1 MNDRHRSTI
10 RSRLTGKIHVNWRS
24 INRRGRLSTW
34 LWLLPAFLFLSIF
47 LVYPVVATIR
57 LSFMNANSSSYVGF
71 SNYIYVFTNRITLDA
86 IFNNILWIALF
97 TLLAVGLGLLFA
109 ILTGRVRY
117 EAVAKAVIFIPMAIS
132 FVAASV
138 IWRFMY
144 AYKPGG
150 FEQIGLVNEIT
161 TKVGLQPQAWLVQQ
175 AVPFTNHI
183 LPAPFHTNNVAIII
197 VGVWMWTGFAMVVLS
212 AGLKSISTE
221 VIEAARVDGA
231 NELQVAR
238 RIIIPMLAPTI
249 ALVVITLVIQALK
262 IFDIV
267 WVMTSGN
274 FNTDVIA
281 TMMYKE
287 MFNYSDFGKAGALA
301 VLLFVAILP
310 IMFISIR
317 RVRFQGGTE

>member
-1 MNDRHRSTI
+1 M
-10 RSRLTGKIHVNWRS
+10 
-24 INRRGRLSTW
+24 
-34 LWLLPAFLFLSIF
+34 LPAFFFVSVFLI
-47 LVYPVVATIR
+47 YPVIATVR
-57 LSFMNANSSSYVGF
+57 LSFMNANSTAYIGF
-71 SNYIYVFTNRITLDA
+71 ANYKYIFTNPTTQDA
-86 IFNNILWIALF
+86 LLNNVLWILLF

-138 IWRFMY
+138 IWKFMY
-144 AYKPGG
+144 AYRPEG
-150 FEQIGLVNEIT
+150 FTQIGLVNEVAT
-161 TKVGLQPQAWLVQQ
+161 RVGLQPSAWLVQQ
-175 AVPFTNHI
+175 AVPYTSHV
-183 LPAPFHTNNVAIII
+183 LPSPFHTNNVAIIL

-212 AGLKSISTE
+212 AGLKGISTE

-231 NELQVAR
+231 TEWQVVR

-249 ALVVITLVIQALK
+249 AVVVTTLVIQSLK

-281 TMMYKE
+281 TMMYKQ
-287 MFNYSDFGKAGALA
+287 MFNYQDFGKAGALA
-301 VLLFVAILP
+301 VILFLAIIPVML
-310 IMFISIR
+310 ISIR
-317 RVRFQGGTE
+317 RIRAGGGAT

>member
-1 MNDRHRSTI
+1 
-10 RSRLTGKIHVNWRS
+10 
-24 INRRGRLSTW
+24 
-34 LWLLPAFLFLSIF
+34 LLPAFFFVSVFLI
-47 LVYPVVATIR
+47 YPVIATVR
-57 LSFMNANSSSYVGF
+57 LSFMNANSTAYIGF
-71 SNYIYVFTNRITLDA
+71 ANYKYIFTNPTTQDA
-86 IFNNILWIALF
+86 LLNNVLWILLF

-138 IWRFMY
+138 IWKFMY
-144 AYKPGG
+144 AYRPEG
-150 FEQIGLVNEIT
+150 FTQIGLVNEVAT
-161 TKVGLQPQAWLVQQ
+161 RVGLQPSAWLVQQ
-175 AVPFTNHI
+175 AVPYTSHV
-183 LPAPFHTNNVAIII
+183 LPSPFHTNNVAIIL

-212 AGLKSISTE
+212 AGLKGISTE

-231 NELQVAR
+231 TEWQVVR

-249 ALVVITLVIQALK
+249 AVVVTTLVIQSLK

-281 TMMYKE
+281 TMMYKQ
-287 MFNYSDFGKAGALA
+287 MFNYQDFGKAGALA
-301 VLLFVAILP
+301 VILFLAIIPVML
-310 IMFISIR
+310 ISIR
-317 RVRFQGGTE
+317 RIRAGGGAT

>member
-1 MNDRHRSTI
+1 MSDHHRPTI
-10 RSRLTGKIHVNWRS
+10 WSRLVGRIEIRWR
-24 INRRGRLSTW
+24 RRGRLSPW
-34 LWLLPAFLFLSIF
+34 LWLLPAFFFVSVFLI
-47 LVYPVVATIR
+47 YPVIATIR
-57 LSFMNANSSSYVGF
+57 LSFMNAHSTAYVGF
-71 SNYIYVFTNRITLDA
+71 DNYKYIFTNRITQDVLL
-86 IFNNILWIALF
+86 NNVLWILLF
-97 TLLAVGLGLLFA
+97 TLIVLGLGLLFA

-138 IWRFMY
+138 IWKFMY
-144 AYKPGG
+144 AYKPAG
-150 FEQIGLVNEIT
+150 FEQIGLVNEVA
-161 TKVGLQPQAWLVQQ
+161 TKVGLQPTAWLVEQT
-175 AVPFTNHI
+175 VPYTNQ
-183 LPAPFHTNNVAIII
+183 LFPSPFHTNNVAIIL

-212 AGLKSISTE
+212 AGLKGLSPE

-231 NELQVAR
+231 SEWQVVR

-249 ALVVITLVIQALK
+249 AVVATTLVIQALK

-281 TMMYKE
+281 TMMYKQ
-287 MFNYSDFGKAGALA
+287 MFNYQDFGRAGALA
-301 VLLFVAILP
+301 VILFVAILP

-317 RVRFQGGTE
+317 RVRVQGGGG